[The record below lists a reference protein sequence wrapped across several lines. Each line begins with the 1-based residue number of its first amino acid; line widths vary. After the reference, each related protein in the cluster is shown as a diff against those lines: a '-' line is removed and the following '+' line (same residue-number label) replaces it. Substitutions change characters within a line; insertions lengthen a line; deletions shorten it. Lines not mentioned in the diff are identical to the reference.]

1 MEIGIR
7 PARKVFLYRE
17 KSASTGDLY
26 TALAQA
32 TLAFLPIEKDTDG
45 EFGRYASLPSLQKST
60 KLQCAEVG
68 LVFTGETT
76 PIDGVI
82 HLTSVLAHGPSDQ
95 WVSSTVGI
103 SMGNDIRRTLAD
115 IGWWRRT
122 HYALLLNLTAEAEGE
137 PLPPSPSSLEGE
149 NEESQPAASNGDWLI
164 QQQLAVDAIS
174 TATTVARINKILA
187 RVRDKISAGGMN
199 PHCLGVLES
208 LAQQRFENIAAERNP
223 E

>member
-17 KSASTGDLY
+17 KSDHTGELF

-32 TLAFLPIEKDTDG
+32 TLKFSPIEKDTDG
-45 EFGRYASLPSLQKST
+45 EFGRYASLSSLHKST
-60 KLQCAEVG
+60 KMQAAELG
-68 LVFTGETT
+68 LVIDGETT

-82 HLTSVLAHGPSDQ
+82 HLASTLVHGPSDQ
-95 WVSSTVGI
+95 WVTSVVGI
-103 SMGNDIRRTLAD
+103 RDTGNIGRTLAD

-122 HYALLLNLTAEAEGE
+122 HYALLLNLTAEAEGAA
-137 PLPPSPSSLEGE
+137 LPPSSGS
-149 NEESQPAASNGDWLI
+149 ESGDGDDNRPAASNGDWLI

-187 RVRDKISAGGMN
+187 RVRDKIAAGDMN
-199 PHCLGVLES
+199 PNSLGSLES
-208 LAQQRFENIAAERNP
+208 LAQQRFENIQTERAP
-223 E
+223 A

>member
-17 KSASTGDLY
+17 KSDRTGELY

-32 TLAFLPIEKDTDG
+32 TLAFLPIDRDTDG
-45 EFGRYASLPSLQKST
+45 EFGRYASLPSLHKST
-60 KLQCAEVG
+60 KTQCAEVG
-68 LVFTGETT
+68 LVITAETT

-82 HLTSVLAHGPSDQ
+82 HLTTTLAHGPSDQ
-95 WVSSTVGI
+95 WVSSVVGI
-103 SMGNDIRRTLAD
+103 STLGDIRRTLAD

-137 PLPPSPSSLEGE
+137 SLPPSPGHDSDV
-149 NEESQPAASNGDWLI
+149 PAATNADWLV

-174 TATTVARINKILA
+174 TATTEARVNKLLA
-187 RVRDKISAGGMN
+187 RVRDKIAAGDMN
-199 PHCLGVLES
+199 PNGLGALER
-208 LAQQRFENIAAERNP
+208 LGKERCEAIHKERNP

>member
-7 PARKVFLYRE
+7 PARKIFLYRE
-17 KSASTGDLY
+17 KSERTGELF
-26 TALAQA
+26 TALATA

-45 EFGRYASLPSLQKST
+45 EFGRYASLPSLHKST

-68 LVFTGETT
+68 LVVTGETI

-82 HLTSVLAHGPSDQ
+82 HLTSTLVHGPSDQ
-95 WVSSTVGI
+95 WVCSVVGI
-103 SMGNDIRRTLAD
+103 SMGHDIRRTLAD

-137 PLPPSPSSLEGE
+137 SLPPSLPQGDES
-149 NEESQPAASNGDWLI
+149 EESKPAASNGDWLI
-164 QQQLAVDAIS
+164 QQQLAVDAI
-174 TATTVARINKILA
+174 TAATTPARINKILA
-187 RVRDKISAGGMN
+187 RVRDKITAGDMN
-199 PHCLGVLES
+199 PNGLGALES

>member
-7 PARKVFLYRE
+7 PARKIFLYRE
-17 KSASTGDLY
+17 KSDRTGELY

-32 TLAFLPIEKDTDG
+32 TLAFLPIERDTDG
-45 EFGRYASLPSLQKST
+45 EFGRYASLPSLHKST
-60 KLQCAEVG
+60 KTQCAEVG
-68 LVFTGETT
+68 LVISGETT

-82 HLTSVLAHGPSDQ
+82 HLTTTLVHGPSDQ
-95 WVSSTVGI
+95 WVSSVVGI
-103 SMGNDIRRTLAD
+103 SNLGDIRRTLAD

-137 PLPPSPSSLEGE
+137 SLPPSPGDDGE
-149 NEESQPAASNGDWLI
+149 APAATNADWLV

-174 TATTVARINKILA
+174 TATTEARVNKLLA
-187 RVRDKISAGGMN
+187 RVRDKIAAGDMN
-199 PHCLGVLES
+199 PHGLGVLE
-208 LAQQRFENIAAERNP
+208 AMGKARCEVIHKERNP

>member
-7 PARKVFLYRE
+7 PARKLFLYRE
-17 KSASTGDLY
+17 KSDHTGELY
-26 TALAQA
+26 TALAAA
-32 TLAFLPIEKDTDG
+32 TMAFLPVEKDTDG
-45 EFGRYASLPSLQKST
+45 EFGRYASLSSLHRST

-68 LVFTGETT
+68 LVITGETT

-82 HLTSVLAHGPSDQ
+82 NLAASLVHGPSDQ
-95 WVSSTVGI
+95 WVCSVVGI
-103 SMGNDIRRTLAD
+103 RDNGDIRRTLAD

-137 PLPPSPSSLEGE
+137 SLPPSPSEGGE
-149 NEESQPAASNGDWLI
+149 NEESRPAASNGDWLI

-187 RVRDKISAGGMN
+187 RVRDKIVAGDMN
-199 PHCLGVLES
+199 PMSLGALET
-208 LAQQRFENIAAERNP
+208 LAQSRFEEIAAERVP
-223 E
+223 A

>member
-7 PARKVFLYRE
+7 PARKIFLYRE
-17 KSASTGDLY
+17 KSDRTGELI

-32 TLAFLPIEKDTDG
+32 TLAFLPIERDTDG
-45 EFGRYASLPSLQKST
+45 EFGRYASLPSLHKST
-60 KLQCAEVG
+60 KTQCAEVG
-68 LVFTGETT
+68 LVVTGETM

-82 HLTSVLAHGPSDQ
+82 HLTATLSHGPSDQ
-95 WVSSTVGI
+95 WMSSTVGI
-103 SMGNDIRRTLAD
+103 SNLGDIRRTLAD

-137 PLPPSPSSLEGE
+137 SLPPSPGDDGE
-149 NEESQPAASNGDWLI
+149 APAATNADWLV

-174 TATTVARINKILA
+174 TATTEARVNKLLA
-187 RVRDKISAGGMN
+187 RVRDKIAAGDMN
-199 PHCLGVLES
+199 PNGLGALER
-208 LAQQRFENIAAERNP
+208 LGKDRCEAIHKERNP